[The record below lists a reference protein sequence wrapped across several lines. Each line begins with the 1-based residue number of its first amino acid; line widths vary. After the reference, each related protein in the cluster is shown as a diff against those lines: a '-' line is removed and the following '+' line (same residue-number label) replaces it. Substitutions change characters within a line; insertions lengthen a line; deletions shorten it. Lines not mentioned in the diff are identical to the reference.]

1 LPALTEVI
9 IYTDG
14 AALGNPGPSGYGV
27 VLLSG
32 NNRAELSCGFRL
44 STNNRME
51 LLAVIMGLQKLT
63 KPCQVNVYSDSKY
76 VCDAINKDWIGGW
89 QRRSWKK
96 VKNTDLWK
104 ALLPLLL
111 RHKVRF
117 NWVKGHAGIP
127 ENERCDY
134 LASTAAKE
142 NAIEI
147 DKGYED
153 LQEPK
158 NPGLF

>member
-1 LPALTEVI
+1 MPALTEVI

-32 NNRAELSCGFRL
+32 KNRAELSCGFRL

-142 NAIEI
+142 SAIEI
-147 DKGYED
+147 DKGYEE

>member
-1 LPALTEVI
+1 MSSLTEVI
-9 IYTDG
+9 LYTDG
-14 AALGNPGPSGYGV
+14 AALGNPGPGGYGV

-32 NNRAELSCGFRL
+32 NKRAELSCGFRL

-147 DKGYED
+147 DKGYEE